1 MAEYAYFDTFTKSEI
16 ERFNIDL
23 NLAKKIMWHSL
34 ASQAMRDER
43 WQGSPLVFTM
53 TEFLTSV
60 EFGVKFDYEEADIKA
75 VK

>member
-1 MAEYAYFDTFTKSEI
+1 MAEYAYMDIFTKDEI
-16 ERFNIDL
+16 AQVGDL

-43 WQGSPLVFTM
+43 WQGSPLVFAM
-53 TEFLTSV
+53 TEFPTSFQ
-60 EFGVKFDYEEADIKA
+60 FGVKFDYEEADIKA